1 MRPTLPPSL
10 CPMPT
15 ATGWGQGGTRQCS
28 GDKEQRSDQ
37 PPNRPPRHGFYP
49 FPVHSP
55 TPALTTLLSCTTH
68 FSCVT
73 RTYIS
78 GGLGLGMGTRKK
90 CMWECWGAFWDDGNV
105 LNSIVVMA
113 SQL

>member
-15 ATGWGQGGTRQCS
+15 ATGWGQRGTRQCS

-55 TPALTTLLSCTTH
+55 SPALTTPLSCTTH

-73 RTYIS
+73 RIYIS
-78 GGLGLGMGTRKK
+78 GGWLGHGNKEEVYVGVLGRFLG
-90 CMWECWGAFWDDGNV
+90 
-105 LNSIVVMA
+105 
-113 SQL
+113 